1 MPQLQKQ
8 KQLSPFDEQT
18 SFHFFY
24 TEFEEHTHDYYE
36 IMIITQGKATH
47 IINEI
52 NHPTEKHDAW
62 LVFPSDRHSLSIDTT
77 CYHLNIVIT
86 AEALK
91 LFCNSID
98 QTFYSSLKSAKNPIK
113 IKLSEDSY
121 NHIISLIHKY
131 QSLPMDEI
139 NRKNGILNCVT
150 LHLIESFYI
159 NFSTSTKTIPKW
171 LNEFLEQL
179 STAESLSKKPNEIYE
194 MVNYSYSNFERLFKR
209 YMGVSFLTHFNSL
222 KINYAKELLKNT
234 ELSIIDIS
242 NKLGIASLSHFYHMF
257 KKENN
262 VSPSLY
268 RKKFS
273 KKNV

>member
-47 IINEI
+47 VINEI

-62 LVFPSDRHSLSIDTT
+62 LVFPSDRHSLSIDTN

-98 QTFYSSLKSAKNPIK
+98 QTFYSSLKSAKNPIRYETETPDAK
-113 IKLSEDSY
+113 
-121 NHIISLIHKY
+121 
-131 QSLPMDEI
+131 P
-139 NRKNGILNCVT
+139 
-150 LHLIESFYI
+150 
-159 NFSTSTKTIPKW
+159 
-171 LNEFLEQL
+171 
-179 STAESLSKKPNEIYE
+179 SKPSVK
-194 MVNYSYSNFERLFKR
+194 F
-209 YMGVSFLTHFNSL
+209 
-222 KINYAKELLKNT
+222 T
-234 ELSIIDIS
+234 ELVTA
-242 NKLGIASLSHFYHMF
+242 K
-257 KKENN
+257 
-262 VSPSLY
+262 
-268 RKKFS
+268 
-273 KKNV
+273 